1 MAKVLTK
8 DAVIECP
15 HSPGRVTIPPPPPRK
30 LTIKGAPVVVKP
42 DLATATIAGCP
53 QPAQTID
60 TKVTVVS
67 NGEAR
72 KLTVGGQPVL
82 LDETFSG
89 TSDKAASLE
98 VSDAGQDK
106 LTTS

>member
-15 HSPGRVTIPPPPPRK
+15 HSPGRVSIPPPPPRK
-30 LTIKGAPVVVKP
+30 LTIENAPVLVKL
-42 DLATATIAGCP
+42 DLATATIGGCP

-72 KLTVGGQPVL
+72 KLIVGGQPVL
-82 LDETFSG
+82 LDETFAG
-89 TSDKAASLE
+89 TSDKLASLK
-98 VSDAGQDK
+98 VSGAGQDK